1 MQRDLPHDQRGVA
14 VVVALL
20 IALLIS
26 AIAGALVMLTTT
38 ETLISAS
45 FRQNDEAAYGAE
57 AALERGLHD
66 LATMPN
72 WSPAVTA
79 SPANATSSFN
89 DGESRPVA
97 PDGRGLDFARLTTA
111 RQLESDE
118 RYDPAVFGADTPQ
131 WRLFAHD
138 FVRGLLN
145 GPGLDIPLYLVVW
158 VADDES
164 DGDGN
169 PEIDS
174 NGQILI
180 YAVALGT
187 GGARQSVQAR
197 VGRAEAGQ
205 IRLLA
210 WRNAR

>member
-1 MQRDLPHDQRGVA
+1 MRRDFPHDQRGVA

-20 IALLIS
+20 MALLIS
-26 AIAGALVMLTTT
+26 AIAGALLILTTT

-66 LATMPN
+66 LATMAN
-72 WSPAVTA
+72 WSPALTA
-79 SPANATSSFN
+79 SPANVTSSFN
-89 DGESRPVA
+89 DGESRPRA
-97 PDGRGLDFARLTTA
+97 PDGHSLDLARLTAA
-111 RQLESDE
+111 RQRDSDA
-118 RYDPAVFGADTPQ
+118 RYRPAVFGADTPQ

-138 FVRGLLN
+138 FVRALLN

-180 YAVALGT
+180 YAVALGG
-187 GGARQSVQAR
+187 GGARQSVEAR
-197 VGRAEAGQ
+197 VGRAETGQ

>member
-1 MQRDLPHDQRGVA
+1 MRREFPHDQRGVA
-14 VVVALL
+14 VVIALL

-72 WSPAVTA
+72 WSPALTA

-97 PDGRGLDFARLTTA
+97 PDGRVLDLARLTAA
-111 RQLESDE
+111 RQRESDE
-118 RYDPAVFGADTPQ
+118 RYRPAVFGADTPQ

-138 FVRGLLN
+138 FLRGLLN
-145 GPGLDIPLYLVVW
+145 GSRSRHSSVPGGVGCRRRVRW
-158 VADDES
+158 RRQ
-164 DGDGN
+164 

-180 YAVALGT
+180 YAVALGA

>member
-1 MQRDLPHDQRGVA
+1 MRREFPQDQRGVA
-14 VVVALL
+14 VVIALL
-20 IALLIS
+20 MALLIS

-38 ETLISAS
+38 ETLISTS
-45 FRQNDEAAYGAE
+45 FRQSDEAAYGAE

-66 LATMPN
+66 LATMPS
-72 WSPAVTA
+72 WSPALTA

-97 PDGRGLDFARLTTA
+97 PDGRVLDLARLTAA
-111 RQLESDE
+111 RQRESDE
-118 RYDPAVFGADTPQ
+118 HYRSAVFGADTPQ

-138 FVRGLLN
+138 FVRGLLS

-180 YAVALGT
+180 YAIALGA
-187 GGARQSVQAR
+187 GGARHSVQAR